1 MPCGSEPAGRAPAP
15 FVVGVGRSG
24 TTLLRMMLDAH
35 PQLAIP
41 AETHFAPAVRAF
53 ERGGAEAAVAA
64 ILGNG
69 LWADYGL
76 QADELVRRVGLR
88 RPTGVGEV
96 MRVFYELYAESRGK
110 PRWGDKSPNYVTVM
124 TYLQELLP
132 EARFIHVIR
141 DGRDVAL
148 STMSLWFGPDDV
160 AGVAREWSEKL
171 AVAQR
176 QAGELDFYHELRYED
191 LVGDPEISLRRVCDF
206 LDLEW
211 RPAMLEYHRTAEV
224 RLAEFGDLRRNGRLI
239 GAAERRAIHR
249 LLVQPPR
256 PDRSGRWRTEMSVA
270 DRELFAGIAA
280 ETLDAYGY
288 ERG

>member
-1 MPCGSEPAGRAPAP
+1 MPCGSELAGRAPAP

-53 ERGGAEAAVAA
+53 ERDGAEAAVAA
-64 ILGNG
+64 VLDNG

-76 QADELVRRVGLR
+76 PADEFVRRVGLR
-88 RPTGVGEV
+88 RPTGAGDV
-96 MRVFYELYAESRGK
+96 MRVFYELYAESRGS
-110 PRWGDKSPNYVTVM
+110 PRWGDKSPYYVTVM

-132 EARFIHVIR
+132 EARFVHVIR

-171 AVAQR
+171 AVARR
-176 QAGELDFYHELRYED
+176 QARELRFYLELRYED
-191 LVGDPEISLRRVCDF
+191 LVRNPEASLRRVCDF

-211 RPAMLEYHRTAEV
+211 HPAMLEYHRTAEV
-224 RLAEFGDLRRNGRLI
+224 RLAELGDVRQNGRLI
-239 GAAERRAIHR
+239 GAAERRGIHR
-249 LLVQPPR
+249 LLAQPPR
-256 PDRSGRWRTEMSVA
+256 PDRSGRWRTEMSAA

-280 ETLDAYGY
+280 EALNAYGY
-288 ERG
+288 ERR